1 MSDADIPAK
10 LEGMERR
17 SDNARAYGTDLA
29 NSFGLTEA
37 PSHVQR
43 TLRRGV
49 LAASELNLRA
59 PMREP
64 SAPLAFE
71 DAFLV
76 AVQLRSINHDYWENG
91 RALPSK
97 QLIRGMTYL
106 HDLKKDPRALVHNP
120 AHTFHF
126 YMPMETLRDVSEQ
139 HDIPAISD
147 LRHIPLV
154 GTDDPVMRRLTYA
167 LRAAFD
173 APHSTTGLLLDQIL
187 NAVCVHVIGRFGNTD
202 VGLRHAHGGL
212 ARWQERRAK
221 EMINNRM
228 DITLAELARECG
240 VSVSHFTRAFRH
252 STGVSPHQWLLARRI
267 SKARSLIADTTLNMS
282 EIALECGFSSQ
293 SHLSASFSASLGISP
308 RQYRQSFAVGKQR
321 GAPKRHTE

>member
-1 MSDADIPAK
+1 VSDPDPAK
-10 LEGMERR
+10 LEGTERR
-17 SDNARAYGTDLA
+17 TDIAGAYGTDLA

-43 TLRRGV
+43 TLRRGLV
-49 LAASELNLRA
+49 AVSELNLRA

-71 DAFLV
+71 DSFLV
-76 AVQLRSINHDYWENG
+76 AVQLCSINHDYWENG

-97 QLIRGMTYL
+97 QLIGGMTYL
-106 HDLKKDPRALVHNP
+106 HDLKRDPRALVHDP

-126 YMPMETLRDVSEQ
+126 YMPMVALREVAEQ

-154 GTDDPVMRRLTYA
+154 GTNDPVMRRLTYA
-167 LRAAFD
+167 VRAAFD
-173 APHSTTGLLLDQIL
+173 ASHSTTGLLLDHIL
-187 NAVCVHVIGRFGNTD
+187 NAACVHVIGRFGNTD
-202 VGLRHAHGGL
+202 VGLRHAPGGL
-212 ARWQERRAK
+212 APWQERRAK
-221 EMINNRM
+221 EMIDNRM

-240 VSVSHFTRAFRH
+240 VSVSHFTRTFRH
-252 STGVSPHQWLLARRI
+252 STGMSPHQWLLARRI
-267 SKARSLIADTTLNMS
+267 SKARSLIAGTTRTIS

-293 SHLSASFSASLGISP
+293 SHLSAAFSGSLGIAP
-308 RQYRQSFAVGKQR
+308 RKYRQSFAAAKDRDVSKQR
-321 GAPKRHTE
+321 PE